1 MHFTLSRELFIANA
15 LSRHFEWSN
24 NILFVEDLD
33 VARARYPFVP
43 TCHSPPSL
51 SPHPASFR

>member
-1 MHFTLSRELFIANA
+1 MSQDPTNTMDLCMHFFLSRELFIANA

-33 VARARYPFVP
+33 LDR
-43 TCHSPPSL
+43 
-51 SPHPASFR
+51 